1 MVEFKLY
8 VEEKRLCRQD
18 LNTCIVTGDAN
29 KIMQGGGGN
38 FRTIRFCNLPK
49 VRYAPHKEDSKF
61 WRDSEICSVVVLIQR
76 DGIWGDMETQKWEPG
91 DFCGISWSRIQR
103 K

>member
-1 MVEFKLY
+1 MVVFKLY

-29 KIMQGGGGN
+29 KIMQGGGD
-38 FRTIRFCNLPK
+38 FKTIRFFNL
-49 VRYAPHKEDSKF
+49 AKEDSEF
-61 WRDSEICSVVVLIQR
+61 WRGSEICSVVVLIQR

-91 DFCGISWSRIQR
+91 DFCRISWSRIQR

>member
-29 KIMQGGGGN
+29 KIMQGGRGGWGLVQN
-38 FRTIRFCNLPK
+38 NKILQSPQKSDMLLTKKTLNSGGVLK
-49 VRYAPHKEDSKF
+49 YAALLF
-61 WRDSEICSVVVLIQR
+61 
-76 DGIWGDMETQKWEPG
+76 
-91 DFCGISWSRIQR
+91 
-103 K
+103 